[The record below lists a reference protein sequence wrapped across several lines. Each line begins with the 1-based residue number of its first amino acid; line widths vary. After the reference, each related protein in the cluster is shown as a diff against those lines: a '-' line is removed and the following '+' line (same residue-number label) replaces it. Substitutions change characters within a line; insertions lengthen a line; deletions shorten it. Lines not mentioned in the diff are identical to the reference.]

1 MRAKFN
7 FQPAS
12 YEAFTV
18 AFTYKQFNGDIKVSF
33 SPARMNF
40 EKTYLG
46 KTALEAIMV
55 AVNTNL
61 PESRP
66 IILRSV
72 SCADLKFKINVLK
85 TRLSKNGEEFIQV
98 MFDPNSILAQ
108 SSYSVVVKDAK
119 NNVVQR
125 IQN

>member
-1 MRAKFN
+1 VRAKFN

-33 SPARMNF
+33 KPARMNF

-46 KTALEAIMV
+46 KTTLEAMMV
-55 AVNTNL
+55 SVNTNL

-66 IILRSV
+66 VILRSV

-85 TRLSKNGEEFIQV
+85 TRLSKNGEEFI
-98 MFDPNSILAQ
+98 
-108 SSYSVVVKDAK
+108 
-119 NNVVQR
+119 
-125 IQN
+125 

>member
-1 MRAKFN
+1 MM
-7 FQPAS
+7 
-12 YEAFTV
+12 
-18 AFTYKQFNGDIKVSF
+18 VS
-33 SPARMNF
+33 
-40 EKTYLG
+40 
-46 KTALEAIMV
+46 
-55 AVNTNL
+55 VNTNL

-66 IILRSV
+66 VILRSV